1 MFFPFA
7 TRNFFGFCRV
17 VMIFLIPGAIAAPG
31 WDSPPVY
38 GQDTV
43 SISGITE
50 SIGDVTLSL
59 SVPGT
64 VSVIHVKE
72 GSQVARGQVILEL
85 DKRLE
90 ELEVERRKLI
100 WEGKAELES
109 AEARVLTT
117 KSLLDSTRKLFESS
131 RSVSREELEEKELE
145 YKLAMAEKKRLEIEE
160 EKQRIEHRM
169 AMETLRKRKLESPI
183 RGVIIKLF
191 LDEGESCEEEQP
203 LVHVV
208 DTSKCLFVCNVEEPL
223 GRTLKMGQSVDL
235 NIRTGTTSVAKK
247 GIVAFVSPVVDPA
260 SGLLEVK
267 AEFDNRDGSVRPG
280 VAGFM
285 MLRSP

>member
-1 MFFPFA
+1 MFIPFA
-7 TRNFFGFCRV
+7 ARNFFGFCSALL
-17 VMIFLIPGAIAAPG
+17 IFLIPGAIVVPVFH
-31 WDSPPVY
+31 SPPVY

-50 SIGDVTLSL
+50 SISDVTLSL

-72 GSQVARGQVILEL
+72 GSQVSKGQVILEL

-145 YKLAMAEKKRLEIEE
+145 YKLALAEKKRLEIEE

-169 AMETLRKRKLESPI
+169 ALETLRKRRLESPI

-223 GRTLKMGQSVDL
+223 GRTLKTGQTVDL
-235 NIRTGTTSVAKK
+235 SIRTGTISLAKK
-247 GIVAFVSPVVDPA
+247 GTVAFVSPVVDPA

-267 AEFDNRDGSVRPG
+267 AEFDNKDGSVRPG

-285 MLRSP
+285 LLKSP